1 MINLLEQYG
10 GKKHASMVLF
20 ESAVEEQ
27 RQIKSETVS
36 RTLGQKLFLKAKDS
50 SSEMVHGMSALRE
63 RGERLERVGN
73 NTTNLYM
80 DASDYAQ
87 LAKQMKEKSKTKT
100 KFFGLI

>member
-1 MINLLEQYG
+1 
-10 GKKHASMVLF
+10 
-20 ESAVEEQ
+20 
-27 RQIKSETVS
+27 
-36 RTLGQKLFLKAKDS
+36 
-50 SSEMVHGMSALRE
+50 MSALRE